1 MTYTELITRAD
12 SYMHRSD
19 LTALWPT
26 FIDNAEAMMF
36 RELSDLREMEL
47 SVTGTAVDGF
57 ITLPADFG
65 TMGRLTVTIGG
76 NEVNVDYGNR
86 TDTYPTTNP
95 LTYSQENN
103 KLRLFPAATN
113 QTYKLYYTANLAPLT
128 NLAPLSTITAT
139 NWLSINASDLYMYAS
154 CLEAAKWIRDGDQV
168 ATLSQMVVGLIESV
182 RNLSKRRAKP
192 NRGNLRVR
200 IKQPLA

>member
-12 SYMHRSD
+12 SYMHRTD

-26 FIDNAEAMMF
+26 FIDNAEAVMF

-65 TMGRLTVTIGG
+65 TMGRLTVTLGG
-76 NEVNVDYGNR
+76 NEINVDYNSR
-86 TDTYPTTNP
+86 SDSYPATNP

-113 QTYKLYYTANLAPLT
+113 QTYKLYYTT
-128 NLAPLSTITAT
+128 NLAPLGIGTAT

-168 ATLSQMVVGLIESV
+168 AILSPMVAGLIESV

-192 NRGNLRVR
+192 NRGNLRVK

>member
-26 FIDNAEAMMF
+26 FIDNAEAVMF

-65 TMGRLTVTIGG
+65 TMGRLTVTLGG
-76 NEVNVDYGNR
+76 NEINVDYNSR
-86 TDTYPTTNP
+86 SDSYPATNP

-113 QTYKLYYTANLAPLT
+113 QTYKLYYTT
-128 NLAPLSTITAT
+128 NLAPLGIGTAT

-168 ATLSQMVVGLIESV
+168 AILSPMVAGLIESV

-192 NRGNLRVR
+192 NRGNLRVK

>member
-1 MTYTELITRAD
+1 MTYTELQARAE

-26 FIDNAEAMMF
+26 FIANAEAVMF
-36 RELSDLREMEL
+36 RELDLREMEL

-57 ITLPADFG
+57 IDLPSDFG
-65 TMGRLTVTIGG
+65 TMGRLTVTVGG
-76 NEVNVDYGNR
+76 NEVNVDYNNR

-103 KLRLFPAATN
+103 KLRLFPTASN
-113 QTYKLYYTANLAPLT
+113 QVYKLYYTANIASLSAVAP
-128 NLAPLSTITAT
+128 T
-139 NWLSINASDLYMYAS
+139 NWLSMNAADLYMYAT
-154 CLEAAKWIRDGDQV
+154 CLEAAKWIRDGDQITIL
-168 ATLSQMVVGLIESV
+168 AQMVSGLIESV

-192 NRGNLRVR
+192 NRGGLRLK
-200 IKQPLA
+200 IKHPLA

>member
-1 MTYTELITRAD
+1 MTYSELITRAD
-12 SYMHRSD
+12 SYMHRTD

-26 FIDNAEAMMF
+26 FIDNAEAVMF

-65 TMGRLTVTIGG
+65 TMGRLTVTLGG
-76 NEVNVDYGNR
+76 NEINVDYNSR
-86 TDTYPTTNP
+86 SDSYPATNP

-113 QTYKLYYTANLAPLT
+113 QTYKLYYTT
-128 NLAPLSTITAT
+128 NLAPLGIGTAT

-168 ATLSQMVVGLIESV
+168 AILSPMVAGLIESV

-192 NRGNLRVR
+192 NRGNLRVK